1 MRCIY
6 IMYFTLHEMLVYV
19 LNTHPSS
26 AQPNTHT
33 HTVGRSQPRTRK
45 DVESFG
51 CWLRQQIHIIFIAN
65 VHKNGCF
72 SLFSMQFEMAR
83 WWNTRNQ
90 RHSSHTHWISLGGCH
105 EAPRRKFIC
114 ISFWLQCVLFLLSL
128 SLSFVVVI
136 FRFICFYP
144 NCICVCCCIDTVRGI
159 FVSLKYQ

>member
-1 MRCIY
+1 M
-6 IMYFTLHEMLVYV
+6 FS
-19 LNTHPSS
+19 THIHP
-26 AQPNTHT
+26 AHNQT